1 MKKQTF
7 IDLDESNT
15 NEINFIIVGKP
26 NSGKST
32 LFNNLLKEDV
42 SPTGDEYGLTKTLF
56 TNSFEFKDIKFV
68 IHDTPGLRRK
78 NKIYDKDETSRNQKV
93 LKLINKIDA
102 ALLLI
107 DATENFTK
115 QDFRIADLALD
126 RKKILFILFNK
137 FDLIEDKKEFRNDI
151 EHFLETNYSQH
162 NEINID
168 YISALSNKN
177 IDVIL
182 SKISNKHTLLKKRID
197 KNKLNNFLKEL
208 QNNNKLP
215 RVKSIEIKPKY
226 MVQTDNQLLS
236 FKVFI
241 NSKKRAPKIFT
252 RFFENQFRKK
262 FFLMGVP
269 INLSFISSSNPYSS

>member
-56 TNSFEFKDIKFV
+56 TNSFEFKDIKFI

-107 DATENFTK
+107 DANENFTK

-226 MVQTDNQLLS
+226 MVQIAVSYTHLTLPT
-236 FKVFI
+236 
-241 NSKKRAPKIFT
+241 KRI
-252 RFFENQFRKK
+252 
-262 FFLMGVP
+262 V
-269 INLSFISSSNPYSS
+269 

>member
-1 MKKQTF
+1 MKKQIF
-7 IDLDESNT
+7 IDSSNESR

-32 LFNNLLKEDV
+32 FFNNLLKEDI
-42 SPTGDEYGLTKTLF
+42 SPTGDEYGLTKKLF
-56 TNSFEFKDIKFV
+56 TNSFDFHNIKFV

-78 NKIYDKDETSRNQKV
+78 SKIYDKDETTRNQKV
-93 LKLINKIDA
+93 LKLINNIDV

-115 QDFRIADLALD
+115 QDFRIADLAID

-137 FDLIEDKKEFRNDI
+137 FDLIEDKKNFKSDI
-151 EHFLETNYSQH
+151 VHFLETNYSQH

-177 IDVIL
+177 IDSIL
-182 SKISNKHTLLKKRID
+182 NKISSKNSLLKKRID
-197 KNKLNNFLKEL
+197 KNRLNNFLIEL

-226 MVQTDNQLLS
+226 MVQTDNQSLS

-241 NSKKRAPKIFT
+241 NSKKKAPKIFT

-262 FFLMGVP
+262 FSLIGVP
-269 INLSFISSSNPYSS
+269 ISLSFISSSNPYSF

>member
-1 MKKQTF
+1 MKKQTY
-7 IDLDESNT
+7 IDLNDSSA

-32 LFNNLLKEDV
+32 LFNNLLKEEI

-56 TNSFEFKDIKFV
+56 TNSFDFKDTKFV

-137 FDLIEDKKEFRNDI
+137 FDLIEDKRRFRSDI

-162 NEINID
+162 KEINID

-177 IDVIL
+177 IDSIL
-182 SKISNKHTLLKKRID
+182 SKISNKHNLLKKRID

-262 FFLMGVP
+262 FSLIGVP
-269 INLSFISSSNPYSS
+269 INLLFISSSNPYSS

>member
-1 MKKQTF
+1 M
-7 IDLDESNT
+7 
-15 NEINFIIVGKP
+15 
-26 NSGKST
+26 
-32 LFNNLLKEDV
+32 
-42 SPTGDEYGLTKTLF
+42 
-56 TNSFEFKDIKFV
+56 
-68 IHDTPGLRRK
+68 
-78 NKIYDKDETSRNQKV
+78 
-93 LKLINKIDA
+93 INKIDA

-262 FFLMGVP
+262 FSLIGVP

>member
-7 IDLDESNT
+7 IDSDESNT

-32 LFNNLLKEDV
+32 LFNNLLKEDI

-56 TNSFEFKDIKFV
+56 TNSFEFNDIKFV

-102 ALLLI
+102 TLLLI

-126 RKKILFILFNK
+126 RKKILFIIFNK
-137 FDLIEDKKEFRNDI
+137 FDLIEDKKEFRNEI
-151 EHFLETNYSQH
+151 ENF
-162 NEINID
+162 
-168 YISALSNKN
+168 
-177 IDVIL
+177 
-182 SKISNKHTLLKKRID
+182 R
-197 KNKLNNFLKEL
+197 NKL
-208 QNNNKLP
+208 
-215 RVKSIEIKPKY
+215 
-226 MVQTDNQLLS
+226 
-236 FKVFI
+236 
-241 NSKKRAPKIFT
+241 
-252 RFFENQFRKK
+252 
-262 FFLMGVP
+262 
-269 INLSFISSSNPYSS
+269 

>member
-56 TNSFEFKDIKFV
+56 TNSFEFKDIKFI

-182 SKISNKHTLLKKRID
+182 SKISNKHTLLKR
-197 KNKLNNFLKEL
+197 EL
-208 QNNNKLP
+208 
-215 RVKSIEIKPKY
+215 IK
-226 MVQTDNQLLS
+226 
-236 FKVFI
+236 
-241 NSKKRAPKIFT
+241 
-252 RFFENQFRKK
+252 
-262 FFLMGVP
+262 
-269 INLSFISSSNPYSS
+269 IS

>member
-7 IDLDESNT
+7 IDSDDILK

-32 LFNNLLKEDV
+32 LFNNLLNKDI

-56 TNSFEFKDIKFV
+56 TDTFEFQNIKFI

-78 NKIYDKDETSRNQKV
+78 NKIYDKNETSRNQKV
-93 LKLINKIDA
+93 LKLISKIDV

-115 QDFRIADLALD
+115 QDFRIADLAID
-126 RKKILFILFNK
+126 RKKILFIILNK
-137 FDLIEDKKEFRNDI
+137 FDLIEDKKEFKDDL
-151 EHFLETNYSQH
+151 EHFLESNYSQH
-162 NEINID
+162 KEINID

-177 IDVIL
+177 IDTVL
-182 SKISNKHTLLKKRID
+182 NKISNKYSLLKKRID

-208 QNNNKLP
+208 QSNNKLP

-241 NSKKRAPKIFT
+241 NSKKKAPKIFT
-252 RFFENQFRKK
+252 RYFENQFRKK
-262 FFLMGVP
+262 FSLYGVP
-269 INLSFISSSNPYSS
+269 IDLLFISSSNPYSS

>member
-1 MKKQTF
+1 MKKPIFT
-7 IDLDESNT
+7 DSDND

-32 LFNNLLKEDV
+32 LFNNLLNDEI

-56 TNSFEFKDIKFV
+56 TNSFEYKDNKFI

-78 NKIYDKDETSRNQKV
+78 NKIYDKSEILRNQKV
-93 LKLINKIDA
+93 LKLISKVDV

-137 FDLIEDKKEFRNDI
+137 FDLIENKKNFKEDI
-151 EHFLETNYSQH
+151 NHFFLTNYSQH
-162 NEINID
+162 KEINVE
-168 YISALSNKN
+168 YVSA
-177 IDVIL
+177 
-182 SKISNKHTLLKKRID
+182 ISNNNINNVLEKICNKQNLLKKRID
-197 KNKLNNFLKEL
+197 KNKLNLFLKEL
-208 QNNNKLP
+208 QHDNRLP

-226 MVQTDNQLLS
+226 MVQTNDQILS

-241 NSKKRAPKIFT
+241 NSKKKAPKIFT

-262 FFLMGVP
+262 FSLLGVP
-269 INLSFISSSNPYSS
+269 IKINFVSSSNPYSN